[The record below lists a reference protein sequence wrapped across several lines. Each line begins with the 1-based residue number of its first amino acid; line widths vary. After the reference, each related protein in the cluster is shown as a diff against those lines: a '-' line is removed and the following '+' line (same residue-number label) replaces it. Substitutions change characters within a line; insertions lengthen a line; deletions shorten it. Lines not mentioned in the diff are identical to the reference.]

1 MRKKAYTKPA
11 MNVFCL
17 QNQHQLLAGSVE
29 HVNTKGNGGDVDL
42 EYDSNG
48 GSQNSAW

>member
-1 MRKKAYTKPA
+1 MRKKGYTKPA

-17 QNQHQLLAGSVE
+17 QNQHQLMAGSVDG
-29 HVNTKGNGGDVDL
+29 VTTNGNDSDVDL

-48 GSQNSAW
+48 GSQDNAW